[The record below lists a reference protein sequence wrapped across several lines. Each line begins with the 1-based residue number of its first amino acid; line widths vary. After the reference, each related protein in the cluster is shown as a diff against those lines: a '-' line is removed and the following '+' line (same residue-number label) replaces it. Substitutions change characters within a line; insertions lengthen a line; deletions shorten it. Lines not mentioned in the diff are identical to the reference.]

1 MIAVGLTGILWMHFC
16 PTPWTPGVM
25 EAQGRGRVPQA
36 RRLRW
41 THLFTSLPAH
51 LYVYASEKAS
61 KGGGVTLQAEA
72 QSHDQMRTWGLP
84 QSEVGRTRITSTHLC
99 ISLED
104 SDHQVTSS
112 VSCGNKQGLRY
123 HFIFASSLKL
133 CFS

>member
-1 MIAVGLTGILWMHFC
+1 MDAFLPYPLDSRGDGGTGKREGASGQAAAVDSS
-16 PTPWTPGVM
+16 VY
-25 EAQGRGRVPQA
+25 
-36 RRLRW
+36 
-41 THLFTSLPAH
+41 FTTAH